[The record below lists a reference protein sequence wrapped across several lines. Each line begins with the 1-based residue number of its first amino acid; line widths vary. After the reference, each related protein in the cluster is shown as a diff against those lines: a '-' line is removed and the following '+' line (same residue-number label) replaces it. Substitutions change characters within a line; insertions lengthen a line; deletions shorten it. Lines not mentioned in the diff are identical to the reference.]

1 MIPGILARGT
11 VRIRYIGPDAIEELA
26 LFTLTLLWFL
36 FALIFFLGRR
46 GAAPKTKTT
55 TRSNTSRIGITMQM
69 IAYAIVYAFERPY
82 FTPIVPMSRR
92 VESLVLLLATAV
104 GVASI
109 WLCYTAA
116 RALGKQWSLVA
127 RIVSGHE
134 LIQQGPFSMVRNPIY
149 LAMFG
154 LLLQAGIV
162 VSVWRA
168 IVPASILFLIGTWVR
183 IREEE
188 KILRQEFGPAFDKY
202 ARRVPAFIPGLF

>member
-1 MIPGILARGT
+1 MA
-11 VRIRYIGPDAIEELA
+11 IRYMGPDTMEELA
-26 LFTLTLLWFL
+26 LFVLAFLWAI

-55 TRSNTSRIGITMQM
+55 ARSNTSRIGITLQM

-82 FTPIVPMSRR
+82 FTPIVPMPKQTETA
-92 VESLVLLLATAV
+92 VLVLASAI

-109 WLCYTAA
+109 LLCYFAM
-116 RALGKQWSLVA
+116 RVLGKQWSLVA

-134 LIQQGPFSMVRNPIY
+134 LIQEGPFSLVRNPIY

-162 VSVWRA
+162 VSVWQA
-168 IVPASILFLIGTWVR
+168 IVPASALFLVGTWIR

-188 KILRQEFGPAFDKY
+188 KILRQEFGPQFEEY
-202 ARRVPAFIPGLF
+202 ARRVSAFIPGLL

>member
-11 VRIRYIGPDAIEELA
+11 VRIRYIGPDTIEELA
-26 LFTLTLLWFL
+26 LFALTLLWFL

-69 IAYAIVYAFERPY
+69 VAYAIVYAFERPY

-92 VESLVLLLATAV
+92 VESFVLVLATAV

-162 VSVWRA
+162 VSVWQA

-188 KILRQEFGPAFDKY
+188 KILRQEFGPAFDEY

>member
-26 LFTLTLLWFL
+26 LFALTLLWFL

>member
-1 MIPGILARGT
+1 
-11 VRIRYIGPDAIEELA
+11 
-26 LFTLTLLWFL
+26 
-36 FALIFFLGRR
+36 
-46 GAAPKTKTT
+46 
-55 TRSNTSRIGITMQM
+55 MQM

-162 VSVWRA
+162 VSVWQA

-188 KILRQEFGPAFDKY
+188 KILRQEFGPAFDEY

>member
-55 TRSNTSRIGITMQM
+55 TRSNTSRTGITMQM

-92 VESLVLLLATAV
+92 VESFVLLLATAV

-109 WLCYTAA
+109 WLCYTA
-116 RALGKQWSLVA
+116 RS
-127 RIVSGHE
+127 
-134 LIQQGPFSMVRNPIY
+134 
-149 LAMFG
+149 
-154 LLLQAGIV
+154 
-162 VSVWRA
+162 
-168 IVPASILFLIGTWVR
+168 
-183 IREEE
+183 EE
-188 KILRQEFGPAFDKY
+188 
-202 ARRVPAFIPGLF
+202 RR